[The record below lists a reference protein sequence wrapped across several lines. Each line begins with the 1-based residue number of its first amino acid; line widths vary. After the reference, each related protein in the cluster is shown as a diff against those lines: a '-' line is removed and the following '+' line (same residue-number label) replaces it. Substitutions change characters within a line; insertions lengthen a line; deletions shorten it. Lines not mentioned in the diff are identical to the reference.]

1 MGQDFLDIEYLKLNE
16 NIYQTNEAGDMP
28 LFIKRLNQNILISFC
43 TDLISHTISNSLILL
58 LCTLFFE

>member
-43 TDLISHTISNSLILL
+43 TDLISHKISNSLILL